1 MTDLYEL
8 MKQARM
14 MQEQMQK
21 AQKDLAEQI
30 VEGESGAGLVKI
42 SMNGRHDV
50 TRVNLD
56 PGLLEEDKEIV
67 SIGIRKWGMV
77 FVSFLMLLCGAFDRW
92 SGPYK
97 LQRDITAIFSLA
109 VLAEFVC
116 RNFLLNEDEEDSG
129 DQNVQSATTKYES
142 IPFPSTIG
150 EGIEEEE

>member
-1 MTDLYEL
+1 MTDLNEL
-8 MKQARM
+8 MKQARL

-67 SIGIRKWGMV
+67 EDLIAAAFNDAARKLEDKNKET
-77 FVSFLMLLCGAFDRW
+77 FGAMTGGFNLPE
-92 SGPYK
+92 GFK
-97 LQRDITAIFSLA
+97 F
-109 VLAEFVC
+109 
-116 RNFLLNEDEEDSG
+116 
-129 DQNVQSATTKYES
+129 
-142 IPFPSTIG
+142 PF
-150 EGIEEEE
+150 